1 MWRSGTSG
9 PTDKMWPLDLHTV
22 YRQEVSDLWTY
33 STCVSNTTTVHQ
45 ARDEIRAPLYFRVLS
60 PPSDH
65 PRSIPTSALKFLL
78 FFYCFRLILIVCMR
92 IVSVVTSAV
101 ANKYLIWS
109 DTMWWWMI
117 SKPIP
122 TVLYKEGLWAY
133 RLNVKLNDLWTY
145 RYEEELSDIL
155 TYRYDVTSGPTDMM

>member
-9 PTDKMWPLDLHTV
+9 PTDKMWPLDLHIPPGG
-22 YRQEVSDLWTY
+22 EWPLDLQY
-33 STCVSNTTTVHQ
+33 MRFQYYTTVHQ

-65 PRSIPTSALKFLL
+65 PRGIPTSLKFVL

-145 RYEEELSDIL
+145 RYDVELSDIS